1 MRCAVLP
8 ASLASCPCRE
18 RTQIC
23 RGWLVP
29 SPQHKRSTGARNN
42 NGKHL
47 VWGREQGEK
56 RRATRREVGPMVEG
70 AKALHLSSRQK

>member
-42 NGKHL
+42 NGKPL
-47 VWGREQGEK
+47 VWGWEQREK
-56 RRATRREVGPMVEG
+56 RRGTWREAGPITTT
-70 AKALHLSSRQK
+70 AL